1 MNYARSPLREGVR
14 PSSVGTSVQT
24 SNQTTGKKTA
34 DRSEWSEE
42 LRARFLGIG
51 MVAVAAACLL
61 FGITRLILQLQ
72 TGLRTPWAFNF
83 SGVALIAALY
93 YWYQRKPEA
102 RSELAVHSTAG
113 IASVLLVIPVAYG
126 MPSTVWWLCL
136 VGFAMTLMSRRR
148 EAALWAISTVIL
160 VAFAPMLGALVQV
173 SDAAGEQVIE
183 ANLART
189 AFAMIL
195 FGIAYAFR
203 RELEKRASSLTALT
217 ADLQIA
223 STTKDRFL
231 AHMSHELR
239 TPLHGLLGMAEHALN
254 EPLDGAQRRRIE
266 AIRDSGTT
274 LLRLLNDVLD
284 FGRAN
289 ADTLVLDAQ
298 AFALHDT
305 IADVLPPFVAQ
316 ARQRGLR
323 CSASAAS
330 GMRRWRVGDAARIRQ
345 IVLNL
350 MSNGLKFTREG
361 FIEVHLAPWPEHADG
376 VLLRV
381 TDSGIGIPAELGDQ
395 LGEAF
400 VQGETGHARAHG
412 GAGLG
417 LAMVHELAQRMQGK
431 AELAVSA
438 AGGTV
443 ASVYLR
449 LPFSEADPDSGTT
462 DLLEVRRQPAAR
474 PTASSRRSRTQRI
487 LVCEDDP
494 LGQVLLAAT
503 LTLLGHDYVLAND
516 GAEGIELV
524 YRDQFDLVLTDIE
537 MPKLDGYGF
546 LQKLRE
552 YEAEQTRRPIAV
564 VAVTAHAEPRDRARF
579 LEAGFDEYLAKPFSI
594 DELEQL
600 LGRLA
605 ARDRDQAEAEA
616 G

>member
-1 MNYARSPLREGVR
+1 MDG
-14 PSSVGTSVQT
+14 GQ
-24 SNQTTGKKTA
+24 Q
-34 DRSEWSEE
+34 EWSQE

-61 FGITRLILQLQ
+61 FGITRLALQVQ
-72 TGLRTPWAFNF
+72 TELRTPWLFNF
-83 SGVALIAALY
+83 AGVAAIAALY
-93 YWYQRKPEA
+93 CWYRRAPEL
-102 RSELAVHSTAG
+102 RSEAAVHGTAA
-113 IASVLLVIPVAYG
+113 IASVLLIVPVAYG

-136 VGFAMTLMSRRR
+136 VGFAMTLMSKRR
-148 EAALWAISTVIL
+148 EAALWAISTVVL
-160 VAFAPMLGALVQV
+160 VAVAPMLGSVFQV
-173 SDAAGEQVIE
+173 SGAAGEQVLE

-189 AFAMIL
+189 AFAIIL

-203 RELEKRASSLTALT
+203 REIEQRTSSLTALT
-217 ADLQIA
+217 ADLQVA
-223 STTKDRFL
+223 STAKDRFL

-254 EPLDGAQRRRIE
+254 EPLDSAQRRRIE

-289 ADTLVLDAQ
+289 ANALILDAQ
-298 AFALHDT
+298 TFPLHDT

-330 GMRRWRVGDAARIRQ
+330 GMRRWRMGDAARIRQ

-350 MSNGLKFTREG
+350 VSNGLKFTREG
-361 FIEVHLAPWPEHADG
+361 SIEIHLAPWPEFADG

-381 TDSGIGIPAELGDQ
+381 TDTGIGIPAELNNQ
-395 LGEAF
+395 IGEAF
-400 VQGETGHARAHG
+400 VQGETGPARAHG

-431 AELAVSA
+431 AELEVSPR
-438 AGGTV
+438 GGTI

-449 LPFSEADPDSGTT
+449 LPFSEDDPDSGTT
-462 DLLEVRRQPAAR
+462 DLLEIRRPATTRATRPAR
-474 PTASSRRSRTQRI
+474 RTRTQRI

-516 GAEGIELV
+516 GAEGIELI
-524 YRDQFDLVLTDIE
+524 YRGTFDLVLSDIE

-552 YEAEQTRRPIAV
+552 FEAEQTRRPIAV

-600 LGRLA
+600 LGRIVG
-605 ARDRDQAEAEA
+605 RDSGDASST
-616 G
+616 